1 MVELKELNQEL
12 RKILNERLKAFGV
25 NPETIFPISWEET
38 QKTFKEL
45 KNYYKMEV

>member
-38 QKTFKEL
+38 QKALKEL
-45 KNYYKMEV
+45 KSYYKMEV